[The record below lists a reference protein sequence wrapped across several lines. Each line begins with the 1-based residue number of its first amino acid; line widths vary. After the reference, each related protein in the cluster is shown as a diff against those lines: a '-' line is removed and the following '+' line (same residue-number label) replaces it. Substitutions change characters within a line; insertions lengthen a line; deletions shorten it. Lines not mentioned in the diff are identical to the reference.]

1 MEGSRQRETPTWIRL
16 TAKGIFA
23 VSRQIWLTANMLLCR
38 QRPSFSPL
46 FPFSF
51 HSFTFPLTRTL
62 FFPRRRRHPLPPPP
76 PAAAA
81 ASQPRARAGLPGRL
95 PRRQAALYDSCDRRV
110 HRANKLAGKH
120 RRFSLLHP
128 SPSSSSS
135 SSSSGQQKPPL
146 CDICQLEAPIDC
158 VDGCPRR
165 GANRDRRV
173 QERRG
178 FLFCKEDWA
187 ILCRECDVPVH
198 TASEITRRHSRF
210 LLTGVRLSSAPVD
223 SPATSE
229 QQDDQEQEEEN
240 AGSPCNAD
248 SACSGGAA
256 TAAAS
261 ASDGSSISEYLTKT
275 LPGWHVE
282 DFLVGDASAWDVG
295 ACSDGTLVHLAHGKA
310 TVFAVSQ
317 KSGSRQRVPFCREP
331 DAWLTANTAPLP
343 WLTANLRTGP
353 TNAKPKGMH
362 GDGRLE
368 M

>member
-1 MEGSRQRETPTWIRL
+1 MKVQCD
-16 TAKGIFA
+16 
-23 VSRQIWLTANMLLCR
+23 VC
-38 QRPSFSPL
+38 
-46 FPFSF
+46 
-51 HSFTFPLTRTL
+51 
-62 FFPRRRRHPLPPPP
+62 
-76 PAAAA
+76 AAEA
-81 ASQPRARAGLPGRL
+81 ASVFCCADE
-95 PRRQAALYDSCDRRV
+95 AALCDACDRRV

-146 CDICQLEAPIDC
+146 CDICQELEAPIDC

-173 QERRG
+173 QERKG
-178 FLFCKEDWA
+178 FLFCKEDRA

-223 SPATSE
+223 SPAASE
-229 QQDDQEQEEEN
+229 QDDQEEEEEN
-240 AGSPCNAD
+240 SGSPCNAD
-248 SACSGGAA
+248 SACSGGAGA

-282 DFLVGDASAWDVG
+282 DFLVDDASAWDVG
-295 ACSDGTLVHLAHGKA
+295 ACSDAALFQGEQGQMGGLLQEAYTPWTGREQLLGDVVVVTADERASRERWVPQMHAE
-310 TVFAVSQ
+310 FA
-317 KSGSRQRVPFCREP
+317 GSNKRPRASPPCGSY
-331 DAWLTANTAPLP
+331 W
-343 WLTANLRTGP
+343 
-353 TNAKPKGMH
+353 
-362 GDGRLE
+362 
-368 M
+368 